1 VQERP
6 LSKGENR
13 AFTVRP
19 RGMHEQPGAAK
30 EKVNK
35 ISLLLRRRPSGDR
48 RAADPEC
55 ASRSGPA
62 CGAVPQ
68 RVCNIYRGAFPH
80 DAPDGRAECS
90 KIPRLC
96 GGDFIAACQ
105 AMP

>member
-1 VQERP
+1 
-6 LSKGENR
+6 
-13 AFTVRP
+13 
-19 RGMHEQPGAAK
+19 M
-30 EKVNK
+30 NK
-35 ISLLLRRRPSGDR
+35 ISLLLSQRPRGDR
-48 RAADPEC
+48 QAADPEC
-55 ASRSGPA
+55 ASRGGPA